1 LYNPNEAPNRRVR
14 RLIEAENKKERNK
27 ERVKFNDIVRELVEN
42 LKQKDPR
49 YKKFVLI
56 AQH

>member
-56 AQH
+56 A

>member
-27 ERVKFNDIVRELVEN
+27 ERVKFNDIIRELVEN